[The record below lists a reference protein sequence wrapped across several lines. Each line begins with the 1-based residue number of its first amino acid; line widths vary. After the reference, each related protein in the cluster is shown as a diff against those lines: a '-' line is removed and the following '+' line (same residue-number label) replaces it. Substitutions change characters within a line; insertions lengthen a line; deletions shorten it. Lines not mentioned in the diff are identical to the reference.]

1 MKIVGLTGSIGMGKS
16 TTASLFKEQGVPVYD
31 ADAAVH
37 EIYGKGGAAVELVG
51 DAFPGVVV
59 DGAIDRARLGAQVL
73 GAPEALKTLEG
84 IVHPL
89 LGQHR
94 RRFFEQTEVDGV
106 DLVVLDVPLLFET
119 GGDRGLDA
127 VIVVSAPEHV
137 QRERVLAR
145 PGMSLEK
152 LEAILARQLPD
163 KEKRARADIVIDTS
177 QGVEDARRQ
186 VVEALSRIRH
196 PDWRSTR
203 PS

>member
-37 EIYGKGGAAVELVG
+37 EIYGRGGAAVEPVG

-59 DGAIDRARLGAQVL
+59 GGAIDRARLGVQVL
-73 GAPEALKTLEG
+73 GTPEALKTLEG

-94 RRFFEQTEVDGV
+94 RTFFEHAEVNGT

-145 PGMSLEK
+145 PGMTLEK

-163 KEKRARADIVIDTS
+163 SEKRARADIVIDTS
-177 QGVEDARRQ
+177 HGVEDARRQ
-186 VVEALSRIRH
+186 VKEAMSRIRH
-196 PDWRSTR
+196 PDWRSTQA
-203 PS
+203 S

>member
-16 TTASLFKEQGVPVYD
+16 TTARLFWELGVPVYD

-37 EIYGKGGAAVELVG
+37 EIYAQGGAAVELVG

-94 RRFFEQTEVDGV
+94 RRFFEQAEENGA

-145 PGMSLEK
+145 PGMTLEK

-177 QGVEDARRQ
+177 QGLEDARRQ
-186 VVEALSRIRH
+186 VMEAMSRIRH

>member
-94 RRFFEQTEVDGV
+94 RRFFEQAEENGA

-145 PGMSLEK
+145 PGMTLEK

-177 QGVEDARRQ
+177 QGLEDARRQ
-186 VVEALSRIRH
+186 VMEAMSRIRH